1 MAYRVIIM
9 LVRSGRDKGRDANG
23 CRSVERYHVPARTNK
38 SGRRRAESMSY
49 WENKQRNADRI
60 NEAYCARLKRH
71 EEQQKAERMAWYAE
85 RFPKDQRIVY
95 RGYGLVTDN
104 HGYTWTIAGLG
115 YAGLLGLREAKRAV
129 DDYFRAVNA
138 QKRFEEL
145 AEL

>member
-1 MAYRVIIM
+1 
-9 LVRSGRDKGRDANG
+9 
-23 CRSVERYHVPARTNK
+23 
-38 SGRRRAESMSY
+38 MSY

-71 EEQQKAERMAWYAE
+71 EEQQKSERMAWYAE

-129 DDYFRAVNA
+129 DNYFRAVKA
-138 QKRFEEL
+138 DKMRREL

>member
-1 MAYRVIIM
+1 MTAYE
-9 LVRSGRDKGRDANG
+9 L
-23 CRSVERYHVPARTNK
+23 
-38 SGRRRAESMSY
+38 
-49 WENKQRNADRI
+49 KQRNADRI

-95 RGYGLVTDN
+95 RGYGLVTNN

-129 DDYFRAVNA
+129 DSYFRAVDA
-138 QKRFEEL
+138 QKMFEEL

>member
-1 MAYRVIIM
+1 M
-9 LVRSGRDKGRDANG
+9 G
-23 CRSVERYHVPARTNK
+23 C
-38 SGRRRAESMSY
+38 

-95 RGYGLVTDN
+95 RGYGLVTNN

-115 YAGLLGLREAKRAV
+115 YSGLLGLREAKRAV
-129 DDYFRAVNA
+129 DNYFRAVNA